1 MLTGKQTIRLRI
13 LFVLCASCLL
23 LNKIMYVTVGKV
35 IFDRLFAAIA
45 LILLSPLLL
54 AVSLLIRLDTPGSVF
69 FLQER
74 VGRRRTLFTLYKFR
88 TMSVD
93 PQRVLS
99 QTLSGSPG
107 VTRVGRWLR
116 RLKIDEL
123 PQLINVLLGDMSLV
137 GPRPCMA
144 SHLAAMDELG
154 LKRFEVLPG
163 LTGLAQV
170 NGNVALTWP
179 ERQVYDARYVATV
192 SFLLD
197 VRIIFKTLLVIL
209 VGEGRFKKSDS

>member
-1 MLTGKQTIRLRI
+1 
-13 LFVLCASCLL
+13 
-23 LNKIMYVTVGKV
+23 MYDTVGKV
-35 IFDRLFAAIA
+35 VFDRLFAVVA
-45 LILLSPLLL
+45 LTVLSPLLVV
-54 AVSLLIRLDTPGSVF
+54 VSVLIKLDSRGGVF
-69 FLQER
+69 FLQQR
-74 VGRRRTLFTLYKFR
+74 VGRQQQLFTLYKFR

-99 QTLSGSPG
+99 QTGSGSPG

-137 GPRPCMA
+137 GPRPCME
-144 SHLAAMDELG
+144 SHLATMDERA
-154 LKRFEVLPG
+154 LKRFAVLPG

-179 ERQVYDARYVATV
+179 ERQAYDAEYVASV
-192 SFLLD
+192 SFSLD
-197 VRIIFKTLLVIL
+197 VRILLKTLLVVV
-209 VGEGRFKKSDS
+209 VGEHRFKKSKS